1 MDLIEKL
8 HSEMKEAESQY
19 KKLIKECFLP
29 TKLNVTLIYISFMVG
44 IPFFPALILA
54 FLNEKNRRQ
63 FPFESLFVFN
73 DWVD

>member
-1 MDLIEKL
+1 MELMI
-8 HSEMKEAESQY
+8 

-54 FLNEKNRRQ
+54 FLNEKKPKTIS
-63 FPFESLFVFN
+63 F
-73 DWVD
+73 